1 MYKNG
6 KSYRINT
13 TLPLNIADRMLAYL
27 INSGKTDAVVMLEVL
42 DAALP
47 YLEDYPKTFLDA
59 ISDPN
64 DHIPPI
70 KIKRNSKG
78 GETPKP
84 SFNPKLVK
92 CSPRGKVKI
101 PDDDIRTIRRLAR
114 EGNLSQREI
123 GEMFQLCPT
132 TISKI
137 VNRRVRRHVKDEPN
151 SQ

>member
-1 MYKNG
+1 
-6 KSYRINT
+6 
-13 TLPLNIADRMLAYL
+13 MLAYL
-27 INSGKTDAVVMLEVL
+27 INSGKTDAEVMLEVL

-59 ISDPN
+59 ISEPN

-84 SFNPKLVK
+84 SFNPRLVK
-92 CSPRGKVKI
+92 RKPRGTEPKI
-101 PDDDIRTIRRLAR
+101 PDDDIRTIRRLAK
-114 EGNLSQREI
+114 EGNHSQREI

-137 VNRRVRRHVKDEPN
+137 VNRRVRKHVKDEPN